1 MSKKQRRK
9 FSGDF
14 KLKVI
19 LEALRERS
27 TLTELSQKHDLHAN
41 QISNWKG
48 DFLEKAKSVMDSK
61 SSRQAVGGHEKELQ
75 RLYAKIGRLQM
86 ENDFLKKKFQG

>member
-1 MSKKQRRK
+1 MGKKQRRK

-19 LEALRERS
+19 LEALKERS

-48 DFLEKAKSVMDSK
+48 DFLEKARSIMDSK
-61 SSRQAVGGHEKELQ
+61 STRQTGEDHEKERQ
-75 RLYAKIGRLQM
+75 RLYAKIGRLQV
-86 ENDFLKKKFQG
+86 ENDFLKKKFQA